1 MKLNPA
7 HAIFDGNMFVQLR
20 AILDPIPAHPS
31 LPLLDMS
38 IGEPQMPPCQLLLDS
53 VAKHNAGW
61 QFYPKA
67 TGNARFIA
75 AVQHYIDRRWPDASK
90 LADDSQVIPVPGTRE
105 PLHLLGQ
112 LVAGTKTDA
121 VALVTNPFYHAW
133 RAGALASGADIQ
145 FLNSGANHNFL
156 PDLAAID
163 DDVLARTTILYLCSP
178 TNPHGSVMD
187 LAYLKTVLRLARQ
200 HDFLVVMDECYS
212 DIWRHTPPPGMI
224 EAAAALAADASG
236 QDAHNQ
242 NAPGQDPLRNL
253 VVLNSLSKRSGA
265 AGLRA
270 GFMVGDQTVITQYL
284 KIVANGGG
292 LVPTP
297 LLEVAADL
305 YDDDDHVAAIRAYY
319 NANFEVAATHLQ
331 ITPPEGGFFLW
342 LKVDDD
348 VDFVQRL
355 MAEQAVRALP
365 GSFMATPA
373 DAGNPGAGY
382 VRLALVHDL
391 ASTDKAMRR
400 IAEIYGA

>member
-20 AILDPIPAHPS
+20 SILEPITPHPS
-31 LPLLDMS
+31 LPMLDMS

-53 VAKHNAGW
+53 VTKHNSAW

-67 TGNARFIA
+67 TGNARFIG
-75 AVQHYIDRRWPDASK
+75 AVQNYIDRRWPAASQ
-90 LADDSQVIPVPGTRE
+90 LADDGQIIPAPGTRE
-105 PLHLLGQ
+105 PLHLLGN
-112 LVAGTKTDA
+112 LVAGTKPNA

-133 RAGALASGADIQ
+133 RAGALASGAEIQ

-156 PDLAAID
+156 PDLAAVDADI
-163 DDVLARTTILYLCSP
+163 LARTTLLYLCSP
-178 TNPHGSVMD
+178 TNPHGSIMD
-187 LAYLKTVLRLARQ
+187 LDYLKMALSLARQ

-212 DIWRHTPPPGMI
+212 DIWRHQPPPGMI
-224 EAAAALAADASG
+224 EAAAALAADG
-236 QDAHNQ
+236 
-242 NAPGQDPLRNL
+242 PGLDPLRNL

-270 GFMVGDQTVITQYL
+270 GFMVGDHNVIGQYL
-284 KIVANGGG
+284 KLVGNGGS

-305 YDDDDHVAAIRAYY
+305 YDDDDHVAAIRSYY
-319 NANFEVAATHLQ
+319 NANFDIAAAHLR

-348 VDFVQRL
+348 IDFVQRL
-355 MAEQAVRALP
+355 VAEQAVRALP
-365 GSFMATPA
+365 GSFMAVATE
-373 DAGNPGAGY
+373 AGNPGSGY
-382 VRLALVHDL
+382 VRLALVHD
-391 ASTDKAMRR
+391 ADRTDTAISR
-400 IAEIYGA
+400 IANIYQQP